1 MHGADYREWNSTS
14 MDSNSTKLVDYPC
27 ATWPI
32 LDCKAQCGVSEF
44 AEMPQ
49 ILLLVVLL
57 SGAAAFA
64 KDENDS
70 KSAKGEDFM

>member
-1 MHGADYREWNSTS
+1 M
-14 MDSNSTKLVDYPC
+14 
-27 ATWPI
+27 
-32 LDCKAQCGVSEF
+32 SEF

-70 KSAKGEDFM
+70 KSAKGEDFMRDWRSNDMDASLHALLSLRRVYEFFKAFGLASRVDF